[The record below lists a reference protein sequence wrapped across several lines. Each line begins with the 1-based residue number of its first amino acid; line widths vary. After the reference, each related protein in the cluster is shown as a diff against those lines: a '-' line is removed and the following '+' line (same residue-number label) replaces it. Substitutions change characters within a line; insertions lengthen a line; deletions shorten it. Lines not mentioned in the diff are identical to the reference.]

1 VRSQTESPALFEG
14 EGEGFRP
21 VCKNSV
27 GVPRLS
33 AVPVLNGLSSDV
45 RFKVLNRREIAHGR
59 DIHDPSPLFRK
70 QVDQDF
76 LRGKTLNL
84 NRGHCPYTPL
94 PSGAYNMSDSTT
106 TITLEEYLD
115 LLIAQE
121 KLACLEAAGVDNWSG
136 MGEAMASE
144 EAQAL
149 KALRA
154 LSRKARNGQELT
166 VADIHACL

>member
-1 VRSQTESPALFEG
+1 LRGRRPRARQSLRVRAS
-14 EGEGFRP
+14 
-21 VCKNSV
+21 
-27 GVPRLS
+27 
-33 AVPVLNGLSSDV
+33 
-45 RFKVLNRREIAHGR
+45 
-59 DIHDPSPLFRK
+59 DPSANG
-70 QVDQDF
+70 
-76 LRGKTLNL
+76 GKTLNL
-84 NRGHCPYTPL
+84 NRGHGPYTPL
-94 PSGAYNMSDSTT
+94 PSGAYNMSGTT

-121 KLACLEAAGVDNWSG
+121 TLACLESAGVDNWDG
-136 MGEAMASE
+136 WDEAMASE